1 MNNATVFQET
11 TSDILVSVR
20 PEYLDEQSDPDQ
32 GHFAWAYHV
41 TIENQSTRV
50 VQLLSRH
57 WKIADSNGHKQEI
70 IGDGVIGKQPT
81 LKPGDAFEY
90 TSGTPLA
97 APSGFMSG
105 VFHMISEG
113 GTRFDIAVPA
123 FALDGPGRQGALH

>member
-41 TIENQSTRV
+41 TIENQSSRV

-57 WKIADSNGHKQEI
+57 WKIADSYGDKQEI

-81 LKPGDAFEY
+81 LRPGDAFEY
-90 TSGTPLA
+90 TSGTPLT

-105 VFHMISEG
+105 VFHMISED
-113 GTRFDIAVPA
+113 GTRFTIAVPA